1 MLAEFGQIC
10 LVLATLVAFVQF
22 ALPMYGAHYRNAPL
36 MQLADRA
43 AGIQFALIAASFVA
57 LTLLF
62 LHSDFSVKLVASHSH
77 TAKPL
82 LYKISGVWG
91 NHEGSILLW
100 VLILA
105 LYGAL
110 VPIFGKAL
118 PLSLRSRAL
127 AIQGLLAV
135 GFLLF
140 ILLTSNPFER
150 LNPVPA
156 DGQGLNPLLQDPGLA
171 IHPPFLYL
179 GYVGFSL
186 SFSFALAA
194 LIEGRVDAIWA
205 RWLRPWVLLAWS
217 FLTIG
222 IAIGSFWAYY
232 ELGWGGW
239 WMWDPVENVSFM
251 PWLIGTALLHSIM
264 VLGTRHSLANWTI
277 LLAIAAF
284 SFSLIGTFIV
294 RSGVL
299 VSVHAFAVDPARG
312 VAILIL
318 LALATGGGLA
328 LYAMRA
334 ASLEMG
340 PSIPAIS
347 RGGALITNNVLLIT
361 ATATVFLGT
370 FYPLF
375 IDMISSEKIT
385 VGAPYFNL
393 TFTPIMLALIAF
405 MGIGPILKW
414 RRDDLSRI
422 RGFLIRS
429 AVLILVIGVL
439 NYHFGRNFWGALAFG
454 LAAFLIYATLSALN
468 RKSGG
473 QWAKLKRQP
482 ASVWGFALAHL
493 GLAVMTLGI
502 ASMALWA
509 EDDIARLNVGESL
522 DMAGFTYTLS
532 TVEPGQT
539 ANYQYLAAQIGVSKD
554 ETPVAMLG
562 SERRFYPVRNM
573 VTTEAGFRLA
583 PGKTVFAA
591 IGEGDADIG
600 WILRIYSH
608 PQVIWIWIGALMMAL
623 AGFVSMFDRRLR
635 FERGQIS

>member
-22 ALPMYGAHYRNAPL
+22 VLPIYGAHHRSAPL
-36 MQLADRA
+36 MRLADRA
-43 AGIQFALIAASFVA
+43 AGIQFVLIAASFIA

-62 LHSDFSVKLVASHSH
+62 LNSDFSVKLVTSHSH
-77 TAKPL
+77 SAKPL

-110 VPIFGKAL
+110 VPLFGKTL

-150 LNPVPA
+150 LNPVPP

-222 IAIGSFWAYY
+222 ITIGSFWAYY

-334 ASLEMG
+334 ASLEHG
-340 PSIPAIS
+340 PDIPLLS

-375 IDMISSEKIT
+375 IDMVSSEKIT

-405 MGIGPILKW
+405 MGVGPILKW
-414 RRDDLSRI
+414 QKDDLSRI

-429 AVLILVIGVL
+429 ILLIIIIGVL
-439 NYHFGRNFWGALAFG
+439 NFVFGKSFWGALAFG
-454 LAAFLIYATLSALN
+454 LSAFLIYATLSALN
-468 RKSGG
+468 RKASG
-473 QWAKLKRQP
+473 QWTKLRRQP
-482 ASVWGFALAHL
+482 ASVWGFAAAHI
-493 GLAVMTLGI
+493 GLAVTAFGV

-509 EDDIARLNVGESL
+509 DDDIGRLNVGESL
-522 DMAGFTYTLS
+522 DLAGYTYTLAK
-532 TVEPGQT
+532 VEPGQT
-539 ANYQYLAAQIGVSKD
+539 QNYQVLAAEIGVSRGGN
-554 ETPVAMLG
+554 PVTVLS
-562 SERRFYPVRNM
+562 SERRYYPVRNM

-583 PGKTVFAA
+583 PGKTLFAA
-591 IGEGDADIG
+591 IGEGDEDTG
-600 WILRIYSH
+600 WVLRVYSH

-623 AGFVSMFDRRLR
+623 AGFISLFDRRLR
-635 FERGQIS
+635 FERGSVS